1 MKQRKQAE
9 DASFLIGLVLGIAL
23 GAAITIVLLPQSA
36 ENNRQ
41 NLADAAQKSQQAL
54 EDTKKQIHSEVE
66 QLRNPE

>member
-1 MKQRKQAE
+1 MKQRKQAG

-36 ENNRQ
+36 EDNRQ
-41 NLADAAQKSQQAL
+41 KLADAAQKSQQAL

-66 QLRNPE
+66 QLKNPE

>member
-1 MKQRKQAE
+1 MKQRKQAG